1 MCSAN
6 PRFGGGGGSVDRFCC
21 GRCNWFGA
29 EFDGGGDDG
38 VLGCTNMI
46 RLWRRLG
53 LFGSAGAGWSSGH
66 DLVV

>member
-29 EFDGGGDDG
+29 EFDGGGGDG
-38 VLGCTNMI
+38 VLGCTC
-46 RLWRRLG
+46 
-53 LFGSAGAGWSSGH
+53 
-66 DLVV
+66 